1 MLEHKK
7 TKDILLKTKDSIL
20 LKAKDSLLKTEDI
33 LFKTKDGCIL
43 FYRKVKANDFLI
55 RIKFH
60 LGRATGRG
68 KRGYRENP

>member
-20 LKAKDSLLKTEDI
+20 LKAKDSLLKTEDT

-43 FYRKVKANDFLI
+43 FYRKVKANDFFNKDQI
-55 RIKFH
+55 PSGESNRK
-60 LGRATGRG
+60 G
-68 KRGYRENP
+68 